1 MVATLRLIENPA
13 LVSCHSELTDTDIL
27 WCDLLQD
34 ERFSQEIRKLSQY
47 VVDYRANLKNHL
59 DHKLAEPHLFLLCSR
74 EKVRFNIFKRPRYNF
89 LTKKT
94 TFHFLVGKE
103 QRKVSAAV
111 KLGDHFFENT
121 PHPKVLLEPKFV
133 TLLTNKNEDITLSV
147 HDFLFGTGID
157 VEVESKV
164 VATGSSPSPYWE
176 GAQSLVSALSHE
188 ASKHMS
194 SDTDLLVYLGGFD
207 CNVLAIKGDR
217 EVEPES
223 LGMPNGEGAKTLA
236 LMLARAYSI
245 YFLGESENKPALR
258 SAYGNLLRYMRN
270 RNLVRI
276 TLTHFYEFDSEYLH
290 LGSDSREY
298 ALNHEFVI
306 TLEDGVMHIDGEPFQ
321 PSFT

>member
-1 MVATLRLIENPA
+1 MVAALRLIENPA
-13 LVSCHSELTDTDIL
+13 LVSCHSELTGSDIL

-59 DHKLAEPHLFLLCSR
+59 DQKLSEPHLFLLCSR

-133 TLLTNKNEDITLSV
+133 TLLTSKNEDVTLSV

-157 VEVESKV
+157 INVESKV
-164 VATGSSPSPYWE
+164 VASGSSPSPYWE
-176 GAQSLVSALSHE
+176 GAQSLVSALSNE
-188 ASKHMS
+188 ASRHMS
-194 SDTDLLVYLGGFD
+194 SDTDLLVYLGEFD
-207 CNVLAIKGDR
+207 CNVLAIRDDH

-223 LGMPNGEGAKTLA
+223 LGMQNDDGAKTLA

-245 YFLGESENKPALR
+245 YFLGESENKAALR

-276 TLTHFYEFDSEYLH
+276 AVTHFYEFDSEYLH
-290 LGSDSREY
+290 LGSEGREY
-298 ALNHEFVI
+298 SPNHEFVI

-321 PSFT
+321 PSLT